1 MGLASLPDLGLYPRR
16 MMKHSTT
23 ITINMSDGREFV
35 DVEFDEPP
43 AEAIELAKSTYPGWS
58 SMVVVFVN
66 PDFGD

>member
-1 MGLASLPDLGLYPRR
+1 MPPKLGSSGLQAGEHVT
-16 MMKHSTT
+16 HSTT

-35 DVEFDEPP
+35 DVEFDGPP
-43 AEAIELAKSTYPGWS
+43 AEAIERAKSTYPGWS